1 MTRVYGQLFKDGR
14 AGNLVLKPS
23 RPFFGVPRHEQI
35 FPVTDGH
42 IDLQL
47 TPTPPGHFYLVGFKQ
62 KGDVRRTD
70 FTLKWRIP
78 DVSEVDISSNK
89 SEPKSR
95 SSAHNNQAQVLIN
108 TLNNKIKELE
118 DKISEKDQQ
127 ISGLSDSLSL
137 SKRDNESLSKL
148 LDQAVVSREKALK
161 ELADH
166 TEPLVKTE
174 IQYEPLADDSLLER
188 IGLLEERLKIV
199 VEQNNKLESTIA
211 QLHQL
216 QLKHGKSAP
225 VTNQRLTDSWLRQNI
240 RQHLNNTHKSW
251 P

>member
-1 MTRVYGQLFKDGR
+1 MTRVYGQLFDDGR
-14 AGNLVLKPS
+14 AGNLVIKPS
-23 RPFFGVPRHEQI
+23 KPFFGVARHEQI
-35 FPVTDGH
+35 YSVTDGR

-70 FTLKWRIP
+70 FTLKWRIL
-78 DVSEVDISSNK
+78 DVSEVDISSKK
-89 SEPKSR
+89 SEPKSKPLF
-95 SSAHNNQAQVLIN
+95 NNQSKVLIN
-108 TLNNKIKELE
+108 SLLVKTKELE
-118 DKISEKDQQ
+118 ATLIEKDRQ
-127 ISGLSDSLSL
+127 ISGLSASLSL

-148 LDQAVVSREKALK
+148 LDQAIVSREQALK

-166 TEPLVKTE
+166 TEPVLKTE
-174 IQYEPLADDSLLER
+174 IKYEPIADETLLER
-188 IGLLEERLKIV
+188 IALLEERLTAV

-216 QLKHGKSAP
+216 QLKHGRSAP
-225 VTNQRLTDSWLRQNI
+225 VNNQRLTDSWLRQNI
-240 RQHLNNTHKSW
+240 RQHFNNTHKSW

>member
-1 MTRVYGQLFKDGR
+1 VTRVYGQLFDDGR
-14 AGNLVLKPS
+14 AGNLVIKPS
-23 RPFFGVPRHEQI
+23 KPFFGVARHEQI
-35 FPVTDGH
+35 YSVTDGR

-70 FTLKWRIP
+70 FTLKWRIL
-78 DVSEVDISSNK
+78 DVSEVDISSKK
-89 SEPKSR
+89 SEPKSKPLF
-95 SSAHNNQAQVLIN
+95 NNQSKVLIN
-108 TLNNKIKELE
+108 SLLVKTKELE
-118 DKISEKDQQ
+118 ATLIEKDRQ
-127 ISGLSDSLSL
+127 ISGLSASLSL

-148 LDQAVVSREKALK
+148 LDQAIVSREQALK

-166 TEPLVKTE
+166 TEPVLKTE
-174 IQYEPLADDSLLER
+174 IKYEPIADETLLER
-188 IGLLEERLKIV
+188 IALLEERLTAV

-216 QLKHGKSAP
+216 QLKHGRSAP
-225 VTNQRLTDSWLRQNI
+225 VNNQRLTDSWLRQNI
-240 RQHLNNTHKSW
+240 RQHFNNTHKSW

>member
-1 MTRVYGQLFKDGR
+1 MTRVYGQLFNDGR
-14 AGNLVLKPS
+14 AGNLVIKPS
-23 RPFFGVPRHEQI
+23 KPFFGVARHEQI
-35 FPVTDGH
+35 YPVTDGL

-62 KGDVRRTD
+62 SGDVRRTD

-78 DVSEVDISSNK
+78 DVSEVDISSKK

-95 SSAHNNQAQVLIN
+95 PSSTNNQSKVLIN
-108 TLNNKIKELE
+108 SLLVKTKELE
-118 DKISEKDQQ
+118 ATLIEKDRQ
-127 ISGLSDSLSL
+127 ISGLSASLSL

-148 LDQAVVSREKALK
+148 LDQAIVSREQALK

-166 TEPLVKTE
+166 TEPVLKTE
-174 IQYEPLADDSLLER
+174 IRYEPIADESLLER
-188 IGLLEERLKIV
+188 IGLLEERLTAL

-216 QLKHGKSAP
+216 QLKHGRSAP
-225 VTNQRLTDSWLRQNI
+225 VNNQRLSDSWLRQNI
-240 RQHLNNTHKSW
+240 RQHFNNTHKSW